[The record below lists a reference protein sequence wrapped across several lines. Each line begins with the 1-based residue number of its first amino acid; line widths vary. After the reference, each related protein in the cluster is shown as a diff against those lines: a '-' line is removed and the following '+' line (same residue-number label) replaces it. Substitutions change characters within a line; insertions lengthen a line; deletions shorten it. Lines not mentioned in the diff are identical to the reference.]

1 MADRNAITQ
10 PQTGGSGFRRVMKA
24 IGVVNLPILAAD
36 LTTANTVQLFVA
48 PAGFTV
54 LGMNFAP
61 SDMDS
66 ATGLTLSLGDATTPA
81 RFLSANTGGQ
91 SGTAT
96 QTIVASAI
104 GFKYLV
110 DTNIVLTIAAGAT
123 GALAGTVTAILW
135 GYMDN

>member
-10 PQTGGSGFRRVMKA
+10 PQVGGSGFRRVMKA
-24 IGVVNLPILAAD
+24 IGVISLPILAAD
-36 LTTANTVQLFVA
+36 LTTSNTVQLFVV

-61 SDMDS
+61 SDMDA

-91 SGTAT
+91 TGTAT

-104 GFKYLV
+104 GFKYTV
-110 DTNIVLTIAAGAT
+110 DTNIVLTVAAGAT
-123 GALAGTVTAILW
+123 TPAAGTLTAVLW